1 MEVKFKPA
9 ANFKPAASAANQLSN
24 FHSSCKSGCVVK
36 FYIAAAKFEKAA
48 NSCYNIYTKDEERK
62 GYKKLSEI
70 LAAGN
75 LKNPQISSIIY
86 IQGERK
92 VTHQENP
99 KLIWPPTAKC
109 EEKENDYD

>member
-1 MEVKFKPA
+1 MRERA
-9 ANFKPAASAANQLSN
+9 
-24 FHSSCKSGCVVK
+24 
-36 FYIAAAKFEKAA
+36 
-48 NSCYNIYTKDEERK
+48 TKTPK
-62 GYKKLSEI
+62 I

-92 VTHQENP
+92 VTHQEIQ
-99 KLIWPPTAKC
+99 KLNWPPTAKC